1 MKPLT
6 SRFKVKRR
14 DGLLLAIFHAVVG
27 ILQLATLAL
36 LDIRMVWIGALAVL
50 SLIAASGL
58 LTARKWAVWLVIGLF
73 FPQVI
78 FGIWS
83 LYGMISLY
91 SLSLELT
98 PLLLEVSLGIFVVL
112 SLASFIYVAAKRK
125 TFEA

>member
-1 MKPLT
+1 LT

-36 LDIRMVWIGALAVL
+36 FDIRMVWIGALAVL

>member
-73 FPQVI
+73 FPQMV

>member
-1 MKPLT
+1 MT

-36 LDIRMVWIGALAVL
+36 FDIRMVWIGALAVL

>member
-6 SRFKVKRR
+6 SRFKAKRR

-36 LDIRMVWIGALAVL
+36 FDIRMVWIGALAVL

-73 FPQVI
+73 FPQMV